1 MVAQAK
7 LGQQQLKAAE
17 VGQKLLAAQEKIAK
31 KEEEVAMMLTEIAG
45 MKLEVAT
52 LNGSYITQQR
62 EVQKMATDLFTAD
75 AVVRE
80 KMVLVNTHLL
90 GGARY
95 FGETGNDVRVKQD
108 IKSDG
113 EAKLKKAEELL
124 LEQQKAEKV
133 AAEKAAAAKVAAENA
148 ANAALAAKEEEQ
160 KVAKLRSQA
169 AALSGKTSVVTV
181 PALAGKK
188 TVGTVPAQKPT
199 GTRPKDL
206 PNKGN
211 KTWTDN
217 INLPAKLNLVK
228 VVEDQTPTS
237 YDQYK

>member
-7 LGQQQLKAAE
+7 LGKQQLKAAE
-17 VGQKLLAAQEKIAK
+17 DGQKLLAAQEKIAK
-31 KEEEVAMMLTEIAG
+31 KEQEVAMMLTEIAG

-52 LNGSYITQQR
+52 LNGSYLTQQR

-95 FGETGNDVRVKQD
+95 FGETGNDVRVKEN

-113 EAKLKKAEELL
+113 EAKLKKAEQLL

-148 ANAALAAKEEEQ
+148 ANAALVAKEEEQ
-160 KVAKLRSQA
+160 KVAKLRSEA

-188 TVGTVPAQKPT
+188 TVPAQKPT

-211 KTWTDN
+211 KTWTDDK
-217 INLPAKLNLVK
+217 NLPAKLNLVK

-237 YDQYK
+237 LDQYK

>member
-7 LGQQQLKAAE
+7 LGKQQLKAAE
-17 VGQKLLAAQEKIAK
+17 DGEKLLAAQEKIAK
-31 KEEEVAMMLTEIAG
+31 KEQEVAMMLTEIAG

-52 LNGSYITQQR
+52 LNGSYLTQQR

-95 FGETGNDVRVKQD
+95 FSETGNDVRVKQD

-113 EAKLKKAEELL
+113 EAKLKKAEQLL

-148 ANAALAAKEEEQ
+148 ANAALVAKEEEE
-160 KVAKLRSQA
+160 KVAKLRSEA

-217 INLPAKLNLVK
+217 KNLPAKLNLVK